1 MEKETKLYEIGYL
14 MNPGI
19 SEEQVLG
26 EINALRNIIE
36 KKGGVITVEEKAKLI
51 KLAYAIKKIKI
62 GKFETAYFGWIKFMA
77 ETEAIIEIKNE
88 ADRMENLVRFMII
101 VGNDEQAQPRAGKR
115 TYTKKEEKVEDKQ
128 QVNEEE
134 VDKKIEELIGA

>member
-1 MEKETKLYEIGYL
+1 

-36 KKGGVITVEEKAKLI
+36 KNGGIITVEEKAKLI
-51 KLAYAIKKIKI
+51 KLAYVIKKIKL
-62 GKFETAYFGWIKFMA
+62 GKFETAYFGWIKFTA
-77 ETEAIIEIKNE
+77 ETEAILSIKN
-88 ADRMENLVRFMII
+88 DTDKMENMVRYMII
-101 VGNDEQAQPRAGKR
+101 VGNDEQVQPRASKR
-115 TYTKKEEKVEDKQ
+115 TYTKKEEKIEDKQ